1 MQRPTHP
8 LSYYN
13 RSKVPWEEEEVEKV
27 KNAYVVDSMNIIEI
41 GNIYKKTPG
50 CISYKLKS
58 LGIIVHNTLANG
70 YKEYRESELYAEIV
84 KDYKNKDEDKKVARE
99 EKAKAKQE
107 KAKAKQEKA
116 QNAAISTTQEIPS
129 KPTKISARNELATLK
144 SDITEMKKNIK
155 ELLRLMNAVYDFQE
169 EEAA

>member
-107 KAKAKQEKA
+107 KA